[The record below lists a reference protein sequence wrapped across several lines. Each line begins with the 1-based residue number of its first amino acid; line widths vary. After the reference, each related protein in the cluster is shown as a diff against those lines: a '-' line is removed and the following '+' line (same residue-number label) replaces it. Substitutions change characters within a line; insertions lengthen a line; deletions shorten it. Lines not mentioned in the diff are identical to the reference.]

1 LRDRRY
7 FLLARPEK
15 TVPKISSDRRKAP
28 SGHFDEVVDYA
39 GKDSRV
45 LGRLGLDVLA
55 VTEEGALV
63 HATPERFERLEAMAP
78 NLVELGKVEQARWAF
93 VSDFEAVPSN
103 LRADEEW
110 LRSVRRPGGHE
121 TIVELQPLLSRSE
134 GALVM
139 TAIAEGL
146 RRSAGEAILAS
157 GTDFSGRAWVRA
169 RFMADTIVRIVK
181 DFFSVQAVHGPL
193 LSPAVA
199 VNPRA
204 TSARPSSTS
213 PIVPATDLPVVAVV
227 DTGVARNHP
236 HLEPYRRGT
245 FVHPQSQDGFHD
257 HGTFVTSRVV
267 FGDPRDPMNAPP
279 TPECRFV
286 DVVVAEG
293 PASIDDKI
301 VVNAIDIVAANY
313 PDVRVLNM
321 SFGDYVAFNLRP
333 TVEKTQRLLLT

>member
-1 LRDRRY
+1 
-7 FLLARPEK
+7 
-15 TVPKISSDRRKAP
+15 
-28 SGHFDEVVDYA
+28 
-39 GKDSRV
+39 
-45 LGRLGLDVLA
+45 
-55 VTEEGALV
+55 
-63 HATPERFERLEAMAP
+63 
-78 NLVELGKVEQARWAF
+78 
-93 VSDFEAVPSN
+93 
-103 LRADEEW
+103 
-110 LRSVRRPGGHE
+110 
-121 TIVELQPLLSRSE
+121 
-134 GALVM
+134 
-139 TAIAEGL
+139 
-146 RRSAGEAILAS
+146 
-157 GTDFSGRAWVRA
+157 
-169 RFMADTIVRIVK
+169 
-181 DFFSVQAVHGPL
+181 VHGPL